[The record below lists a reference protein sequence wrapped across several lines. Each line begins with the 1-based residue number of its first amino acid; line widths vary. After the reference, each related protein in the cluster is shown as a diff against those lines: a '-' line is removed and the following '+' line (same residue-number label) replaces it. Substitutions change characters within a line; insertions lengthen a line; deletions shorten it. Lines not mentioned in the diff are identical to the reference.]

1 MNWHVIPEC
10 AAGRRGLLGQFVR
23 SLIQVLD
30 QELPVMDSHLPIVL
44 PGDGINRAVSAL
56 LEYFGFLPENR
67 RVGHWLAPFWGDLR
81 IGRAS

>member
-1 MNWHVIPEC
+1 
-10 AAGRRGLLGQFVR
+10 
-23 SLIQVLD
+23 
-30 QELPVMDSHLPIVL
+30 MDSHLPIVL

-56 LEYFGFLPENR
+56 LEHFGFLPENR